1 MKKVREDEFD
11 SDATV
16 VDMDDLDTV
25 IAQWDDDHND
35 DEVITNVTRIP
46 TMGASISGSILDSHV
61 TRPRKVALAAD
72 EALHAAA
79 VPLPSS
85 SISVDAQ
92 PVDGLT
98 ALHEKVHREQC
109 DEMIYIRDTASWILP
124 DVIQSMTEITG
135 ERKCL
140 YTREYEEE
148 LIRQIEDTELDE
160 LEDEYSDDDETLPG
174 DDDDDDDQDW

>member
-79 VPLPSS
+79 VPLPCS

-140 YTREYEEE
+140 YTR
-148 LIRQIEDTELDE
+148 
-160 LEDEYSDDDETLPG
+160 P
-174 DDDDDDDQDW
+174 